1 MNRDI
6 DSFAASVAR
15 YREAAREA
23 SKKGTGAGRFRRFQ
37 KMAQRRPWREK
48 RQGMMQEMM
57 QEMEDPMAV
66 SLTKTE
72 RHRKGRSRSFTA
84 VWQRAWAGKAFFQ
97 KRRQGTGLKDWKA
110 VAMI

>member
-48 RQGMMQEMM
+48 SQGMM

-84 VWQRAWAGKAFFQ
+84 VWQRA
-97 KRRQGTGLKDWKA
+97 
-110 VAMI
+110 